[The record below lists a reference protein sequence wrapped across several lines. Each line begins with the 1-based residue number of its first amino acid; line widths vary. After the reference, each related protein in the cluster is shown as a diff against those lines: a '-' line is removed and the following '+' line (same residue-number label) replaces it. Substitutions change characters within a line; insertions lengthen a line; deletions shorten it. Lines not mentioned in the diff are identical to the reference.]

1 MDERHAVILQILAL
15 ANRLSRE
22 VGALSAQQGGE
33 GISAINAQ
41 ILGYLAAHD
50 GEDVFQCDIEQA
62 FSIRRST
69 VSKVVRLMEQKGLI
83 RREAVA
89 RDARLKRRVLTGRAR
104 EIHAAA
110 AREIAAFEARATEG
124 LSIEE
129 VEALRSL
136 LGRICE
142 NLKGDK

>member
-1 MDERHAVILQILAL
+1 
-15 ANRLSRE
+15 
-22 VGALSAQQGGE
+22 
-33 GISAINAQ
+33 
-41 ILGYLAAHD
+41 
-50 GEDVFQCDIEQA
+50 
-62 FSIRRST
+62 
-69 VSKVVRLMEQKGLI
+69 MEQKGLI

-89 RDARLKRRVLTGRAR
+89 RDARLKRLVLTGRAR